1 MHHFGKDVVLV
12 AIPLV
17 LSTGLNA
24 YVEIHNQT
32 AEFTLTLPIF
42 WNSVI
47 FAVSSTCV
55 LIGGVA
61 WYRGHSDFSAV
72 VEKIKNKPRYAIP
85 LGTFPTKS
93 DEEPQGDPQP
103 MAKRRKKAVKASNIT
118 TPENG
123 SGQQAK
129 ATPGDPEGG
138 AHDEEVPNEG

>member
-1 MHHFGKDVVLV
+1 MRDLEKDVVLV

-61 WYRGHSDFSAV
+61 WYRGHSELLGGCGKDKKQAAV
-72 VEKIKNKPRYAIP
+72 RHPFGNLPHKE
-85 LGTFPTKS
+85 
-93 DEEPQGDPQP
+93 
-103 MAKRRKKAVKASNIT
+103 RRRAAR
-118 TPENG
+118 
-123 SGQQAK
+123 
-129 ATPGDPEGG
+129 
-138 AHDEEVPNEG
+138 